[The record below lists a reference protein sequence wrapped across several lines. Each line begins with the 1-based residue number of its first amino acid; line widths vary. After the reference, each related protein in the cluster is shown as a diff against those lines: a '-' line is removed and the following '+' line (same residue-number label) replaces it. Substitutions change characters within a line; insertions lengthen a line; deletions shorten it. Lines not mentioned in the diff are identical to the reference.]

1 MRILQRLKLAWKIMF
16 APQHVVDAI
25 RDSLVIPE
33 PKKPEI
39 QQARPGQMFSD
50 SYSG

>member
-1 MRILQRLKLAWKIMF
+1 MWILQRLKLAWKILF

-25 RDSLVIPE
+25 QDSIAIPE

-39 QQARPGQMFSD
+39 QHARPGQMFSD